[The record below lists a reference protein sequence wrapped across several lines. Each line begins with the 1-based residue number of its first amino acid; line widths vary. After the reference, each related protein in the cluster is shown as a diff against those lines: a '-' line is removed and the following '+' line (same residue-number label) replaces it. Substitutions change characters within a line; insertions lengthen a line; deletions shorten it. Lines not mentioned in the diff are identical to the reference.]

1 MIVFE
6 GIDCIG
12 KTTAINFVKDRLIE
26 SGRNVVV
33 LNDWVSDYSL
43 KEKFLKQTSAESQ
56 LEVILE
62 ARNRTKQILSEIP
75 KDTIVLYDRYVL
87 STIVYQ
93 VLKWNSERS
102 SKPKFNPEL
111 LKKILDSS
119 VPYKLVYICPT
130 EDFNRD
136 KFLNKRSKKDKY
148 DKLTPFWNLKSYWYI
163 MTYPNL
169 LNIKLPEHYIVRND
183 GTSKFF
189 GDLEDL
195 SKSINTTIN

>member
-26 SGRNVVV
+26 SGRNVVI
-33 LNDWVSDYSL
+33 LNDWTSDYSL
-43 KEKFLKQTSAESQ
+43 KEKFLKQTSTESQ
-56 LEVILE
+56 IEVILE

-119 VPYKLVYICPT
+119 IPYKLVYICPT

-148 DKLTPFWNLKSYWYI
+148 DKLNPFWNLKSYWYI
-163 MTYPNL
+163 MTYPDL
-169 LNIKLPEHYIVRND
+169 LNIKLPEYYIVRNN

-189 GDLEDL
+189 EDLEDL
-195 SKSINTTIN
+195 SKSINTSIN